1 MRGVPE
7 SLALSIVI
15 DATCWREDIS
25 LPHDCGS
32 DRSRRVFLAFPRVRR
47 RPPAATCFSRTVTE
61 VRKDAQMIN
70 WSFSRTIQ

>member
-32 DRSRRVFLAFPRVRR
+32 DKSRRMFWPSHEFEGVHQQLRASRALLPRCGRMHR
-47 RPPAATCFSRTVTE
+47 
-61 VRKDAQMIN
+61 
-70 WSFSRTIQ
+70 